1 MRTAKFSMFR
11 EYIDVRNWLENF
23 IPFTYTKQNLGL
35 ERINYLL
42 ELLGN
47 PQKKFKSILVAGT
60 SGKGSTAYYI
70 AKLLEFSKS
79 EIRNSKLETNPKYKN
94 SNSQKV

>member
-1 MRTAKFSMFR
+1 MFR

-23 IPFTYTKQNLGL
+23 IPYTYSKQNLGL
-35 ERINYLL
+35 ERIRYLL
-42 ELLGN
+42 KLLGN

-70 AKLLEFSKS
+70 AKLLEFSENS
-79 EIRNSKLETNPKYKN
+79 ENSENQNVRKI
-94 SNSQKV
+94 SNSENQNF